1 MLCCVME
8 NMEKADEMVS
18 RCVFAKKRRVSL
30 SRYNI
35 VDSNKV
41 SLTSC

>member
-8 NMEKADEMVS
+8 NMEKADEKMVS
-18 RCVFAKKRRVSL
+18 RCVFVSL
-30 SRYNI
+30 
-35 VDSNKV
+35 DDLNKV